1 MKCRGISND
10 NILHTCYMLIRCNIS
25 IKKFFKKLPGV
36 FYIISSLS
44 VKIFCNTVIVQE
56 WWRFYSL
63 PTLDKKVSQVADM
76 ALKLTSMKNP
86 WQKRTVDDLKCLVT
100 WLVTPMKLLNKR
112 SWKNGAC
119 VNLKVLLCKIWP
131 CLTKN
136 HFIMWIVQIEI
147 ILHSNYFLIKFMWSY
162 KVPFRY
168 R

>member
-112 SWKNGAC
+112 SWKKWSMCKPQSTA
-119 VNLKVLLCKIWP
+119 VQNLTMSHKKSFNHVDSSNRDH
-131 CLTKN
+131 LTFKLFSN
-136 HFIMWIVQIEI
+136 QIYVMLQSPI
-147 ILHSNYFLIKFMWSY
+147 
-162 KVPFRY
+162 
-168 R
+168 